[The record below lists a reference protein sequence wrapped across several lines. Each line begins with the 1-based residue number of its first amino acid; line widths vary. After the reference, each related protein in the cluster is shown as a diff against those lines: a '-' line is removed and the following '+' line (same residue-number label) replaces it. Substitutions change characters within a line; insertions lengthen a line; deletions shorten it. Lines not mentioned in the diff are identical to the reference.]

1 MLRIG
6 KTNQPTSLRMPE
18 MTTIPTVED
27 LHFLLSKAQRNWRA
41 TVELPFKTPDATFM
55 VVVKCEMGTGT
66 PNWALYR
73 ADLPGYPVAW
83 NHLSTDMLLIHNL
96 IGLECAA
103 AASRKTVFGAV
114 AEQPAPSIAEE
125 MPAPVRTETLEE
137 PAGPNDS
144 TVIEAEEGS
153 EKLEECRGEK
163 PQSVVDS
170 SIVESVERN
179 LSRAESGIFS
189 YMAFLYFLE
198 HEFVRFQ
205 RGGLPF
211 SIVVFELSMKVGD
224 AMEPVPMP
232 AAREACDRIRK
243 MKRTLDMVAHFE
255 ALEFAFL
262 LPHTEPAGAAV
273 FCSRVEKL
281 IREGALPGVD
291 NSALVTAYG
300 IAGIPEDCSSPDKLL
315 LAASEARKHA
325 LTAGKTTVCYK
336 DIED

>member
-1 MLRIG
+1 
-6 KTNQPTSLRMPE
+6 
-18 MTTIPTVED
+18 
-27 LHFLLSKAQRNWRA
+27 
-41 TVELPFKTPDATFM
+41 
-55 VVVKCEMGTGT
+55 
-66 PNWALYR
+66 
-73 ADLPGYPVAW
+73 
-83 NHLSTDMLLIHNL
+83 MLLIHNL

-114 AEQPAPSIAEE
+114 PEPPAPSIADE
-125 MPAPVRTETLEE
+125 MPPVRTEVTETA
-137 PAGPNDS
+137 AGPTDS
-144 TVIEAEEGS
+144 TVIEAEEGA
-153 EKLEECRGEK
+153 EKLEEGRGEK
-163 PQSVVDS
+163 PQSVVDA

-224 AMEPVPMP
+224 SLEPVPMP

-262 LPHTEPAGAAV
+262 LPHTEPDGAAV

-281 IREGALPGVD
+281 IRENALPGVD
-291 NSALVTAYG
+291 RSVLVTAYG
-300 IAGIPEDCSSPDKLL
+300 IAGIPEDCSGPDKLL
-315 LAASEARKHA
+315 TAASDARKHA
-325 LTAGKTTVCYK
+325 LATGKPTVCYK